1 MANSPEAVYKEADAE
16 SGEIRD
22 LVLDHVPLVHR
33 LADRL
38 SMSTGHEQYRQDL
51 VGAGMLG
58 LVQAAHRFDPSLGN
72 QFITFAYPR
81 VRGAMVDFLRSND
94 ILGRS
99 ARERLQGIRQA
110 IESFRSLHARKPT
123 VTELSR
129 QTGLEE
135 DEIVRCLT
143 HEKLESMASLEAP
156 AAEGD
161 SQGCLAELIPAQTST
176 PLSKLEWAEQVELL
190 AAAIEALPE
199 REKRIIVL
207 YYYED
212 LYMAEMA
219 EIMGISE
226 SRVSQLH
233 TRALYNLTR
242 IMGEDDGR

>member
-1 MANSPEAVYKEADAE
+1 
-16 SGEIRD
+16 
-22 LVLDHVPLVHR
+22 
-33 LADRL
+33 
-38 SMSTGHEQYRQDL
+38 
-51 VGAGMLG
+51 
-58 LVQAAHRFDPSLGN
+58 
-72 QFITFAYPR
+72 
-81 VRGAMVDFLRSND
+81 MVDFLRSND

-99 ARERLQGIRQA
+99 ARERLQEIRQA

-123 VTELSR
+123 VKELSR

-135 DEIVRCLT
+135 DEIVHCLT

-176 PLSKLEWAEQVELL
+176 PLSKLEWTEQVELL